1 MPGVLSGGQPGGAE
15 ESLCHGLTT
24 MTPLLAFDVALLVV
38 VCQVGSLEEQ
48 DLLSSRAEEVAQ
60 SIRYC
65 QVGRLEERQQH
76 ANHVKREEAGRRRD
90 VVALGLV

>member
-1 MPGVLSGGQPGGAE
+1 MIGCTSPRPEPSTCLTAVPGVLSGGQPGGAE

-24 MTPLLAFDVALLVV
+24 MTPLLAFDVALLLV

-65 QVGRLEERQQH
+65 QVCC
-76 ANHVKREEAGRRRD
+76 KRGSSMPTMM
-90 VVALGLV
+90 